1 MLVNNDATNVISFK
15 VIEPAGKLYERAAC
29 SQEVRTEESADR
41 TYKCGISPVRTGESK
56 YAPGNRA
63 TSATWAVGDE
73 IDAMLQSLQGF

>member
-1 MLVNNDATNVISFK
+1 MLVNNDATNVISFS

-29 SQEVRTEESADR
+29 SQEVRTDESGGR
-41 TYKCGISPVRTGESK
+41 TYKCDISLARTAESK
-56 YAPGNRA
+56 YAPRNRA